1 MIRAIHYVRRHLV
14 WKLLV
19 SYLLVIL
26 VGIVVLVSAVEYF
39 MPNAFERHLAAMT
52 AAMQAASPSL
62 AEDLFTNFR
71 RAVNESLV
79 FSLAAAFLVAVI
91 ASVVI
96 SRRVVM
102 PVRCMM
108 SASQRIAEGYYH
120 ERVELPGTHDPDNL
134 DELGRLAIS
143 FNQMAARLQRIETT
157 RRELIGD
164 VAHELRTPLTTIKGY
179 LEGLMDGV
187 VPADVS
193 TFQRIYHETERL
205 QRLVQ
210 DLQDLSRVEGG
221 AIEMHPQ
228 PISVAQL
235 INTAIARLSHQFE
248 EKGVQ
253 LVARMSEH
261 LPAVQA
267 DEARI
272 GQVLLNLLGNA
283 LQYTPPGGQVLVSA
297 HQHGAEIHI
306 TITDTGI
313 GIGAEHLPLIFTRFY
328 RVDRSRSRASGGSGI
343 GLTIARHLVEAH
355 GGRIWAESAGPGK
368 GSAFTFTLPI
378 ASQEPV

>member
-1 MIRAIHYVRRHLV
+1 MRAVHYVRRHLV

-19 SYLLVIL
+19 SYLIVIL
-26 VGIVVLVSAVEYF
+26 VGIIVLISAVEYF
-39 MPNAFERHLAAMT
+39 MPSAFERHLAAMAT
-52 AAMQAASPSL
+52 AMQTVSPAL

-71 RAVNESLV
+71 RAMNESLI
-79 FSLAAAFLVAVI
+79 FSLVAAFLVAVI
-91 ASVVI
+91 ASTVI
-96 SRRVVM
+96 SRRIVM
-102 PVRCMM
+102 PVRRMM
-108 SASQRIAEGYYH
+108 MASQRIAEGHYH

-134 DELGRLAIS
+134 DELGCLAIS
-143 FNQMAARLQRIETT
+143 FNQMATQLERIETT

-187 VPADVS
+187 IPADIS

-205 QRLVQ
+205 QRLIQ
-210 DLQDLSRVEGG
+210 DLQDLSRVESG

-228 PISVAQL
+228 PISVTQL
-235 INTAIARLSHQFE
+235 INTAVARLSHQFE

-253 LVARMSEH
+253 LATSLPEH
-261 LPAVQA
+261 LPAVWA

-283 LQYTPPGGQVLVSA
+283 LQYTPPGGHVLVSA
-297 HQHGAEIHI
+297 QQRGAEVHI
-306 TITDTGI
+306 TVTDTGI
-313 GIGAEHLPLIFTRFY
+313 GISAEHLPLIFTRFY

-368 GSAFTFTLPI
+368 GSTFTFTLPV
-378 ASQEPV
+378 AS

>member
-1 MIRAIHYVRRHLV
+1 VIRAVHYVRRHLV

-19 SYLLVIL
+19 SYFLVIL
-26 VGIVVLVSAVEYF
+26 VGIIVLISAVEYF
-39 MPNAFERHLAAMT
+39 MPNAFERHLAAMAT
-52 AAMQAASPSL
+52 AMQTVSPTL

-91 ASVVI
+91 ASTVI
-96 SRRVVM
+96 SRRIVT
-102 PVRCMM
+102 PVRRMM
-108 SASQRIAEGYYH
+108 IASQRIAEGYYH
-120 ERVELPGTHDPDNL
+120 ERVELSGTHDPDNL

-143 FNQMAARLQRIETT
+143 FNQMAAQLERIETT

-179 LEGLMDGV
+179 LEGLIDGV
-187 VPADVS
+187 IPADIS

-205 QRLVQ
+205 QRLIQ
-210 DLQDLSRVEGG
+210 DLQDLSRIEGG

-235 INTAIARLSHQFE
+235 INTAVARLSHQFE

-253 LVARMSEH
+253 LATKLPER

-283 LQYTPPGGQVLVSA
+283 LQYTPPGGRVLVSA
-297 HQHGAEIHI
+297 HQRGAEVHI
-306 TITDTGI
+306 TVADTGI
-313 GIGAEHLPLIFTRFY
+313 GISAEHLPLIFTRFY

-368 GSAFTFTLPI
+368 GSTFTFTLFI
-378 ASQEPV
+378 TS

>member
-19 SYLLVIL
+19 SYFLVIL
-26 VGIVVLVSAVEYF
+26 VGIVVLISAVEYF
-39 MPNAFERHLAAMT
+39 MPNAFERHLAAMAT
-52 AAMQAASPSL
+52 AMQAASPAL

-96 SRRVVM
+96 SRRIVM
-102 PVRCMM
+102 PVRCIM

-120 ERVELPGTHDPDNL
+120 ERVELSEARDWNNL
-134 DELGRLAIS
+134 DELGHLAVS
-143 FNQMAARLQRIETT
+143 FNRMAAQLERIETT

-164 VAHELRTPLTTIKGY
+164 VAHELRTPLSTIKGY

-187 VPADVS
+187 VPADIS
-193 TFQRIYHETERL
+193 TFERIYHEAERL

-210 DLQDLSRVEGG
+210 DLQDLSR
-221 AIEMHPQ
+221 IEAGVIELHLQ
-228 PISVAQL
+228 PTPVAQL
-235 INTAIARLSHQFE
+235 IRTAATRLGHQFE
-248 EKGVQ
+248 EKGVR
-253 LVARMSEH
+253 LAAELPEH

-283 LQYTPPGGQVLVSA
+283 LQYTPPGGQVLISA
-297 HQHGAEIHI
+297 QQHGAEIHI
-306 TITDTGI
+306 TVTDTGI
-313 GIGAEHLPLIFTRFY
+313 GISAEHLPLIFARFY

-368 GSAFTFTLPI
+368 GSSFTFTLPI
-378 ASQEPV
+378 AP